1 MIDGESIERDLG
13 QLAPG
18 VPQSV
23 GTHMV
28 RMDCDN
34 GSFGM
39 TLANCGKRDD
49 GVVVLHVDPDGA
61 AFKSGVMVGDVLLA
75 IGSERNLDLSMATR
89 FLRNPRYETV
99 FEFAGASRSRMLV
112 VPNPFTA
119 GHNGVIIVA
128 DCACGIGVF
137 VKFVESWTGPQRKGV
152 SRLAVGDVILA
163 VNGRVAESAAEVH
176 RFMQKGPNELLFVVA
191 GRVLTAAEESAAAA
205 NKSARL
211 VGPTPAAAAGPLHH
225 SALKQPNAAL
235 QSRKSGKER
244 ISTADI
250 SAVDLAMAR
259 RSRYSTAS
267 ASASA
272 EARASVPG
280 GTSSGPSVASGG
292 AIAPAANG
300 TVRRYSEAS
309 PALLRVSRASSG
321 SVARQY

>member
-1 MIDGESIERDLG
+1 MASPRRTGSAPDSVTSSPAHSGESIERDLG

-137 VKFVESWTGPQRKGV
+137 VKFVESWTGPQRKGAPPPL
-152 SRLAVGDVILA
+152 SRTRCPAVTYGA
-163 VNGRVAESAAEVH
+163 PTCMFRPWT
-176 RFMQKGPNELLFVVA
+176 GPCC
-191 GRVLTAAEESAAAA
+191 
-205 NKSARL
+205 
-211 VGPTPAAAAGPLHH
+211 PTP
-225 SALKQPNAAL
+225 QP
-235 QSRKSGKER
+235 RPPTCRCEP
-244 ISTADI
+244 
-250 SAVDLAMAR
+250 AR
-259 RSRYSTAS
+259 RGRRDPRRQW
-267 ASASA
+267 
-272 EARASVPG
+272 AR
-280 GTSSGPSVASGG
+280 
-292 AIAPAANG
+292 
-300 TVRRYSEAS
+300 RRVC
-309 PALLRVSRASSG
+309 R
-321 SVARQY
+321 